1 MKNIHPDNFAKR
13 IIVLLK
19 YLEEEQKLKQKD
31 FAEKLGISP
40 GHVTNLKKG
49 KAISDS
55 LIKNIARTFC
65 IDEVWLKTGEGEMF
79 RPAGE
84 GEGRAAQGGYQ
95 HPNLKIQKIVE
106 MLESMDENTQ
116 EDILL
121 SVEKEKLLRD
131 LLQEK
136 RDKKAG

>member
-1 MKNIHPDNFAKR
+1 MQDKNLHKVEFVFDS
-13 IIVLLK
+13 LK
-19 YLEEEQKLKQKD
+19 KHFKLKTYRELAA
-31 FAEKLGISP
+31 FLGVKEGTLNAWKARGRI
-40 GHVTNLKKG
+40 GDVDLVLTKCKG
-49 KAISDS
+49 LSYD
-55 LIKNIARTFC
+55 
-65 IDEVWLKTGEGEMF
+65 WLKTGEGEMF

-84 GEGRAAQGGYQ
+84 GEGRAALGGYQ
-95 HPNLKIQKIVE
+95 HPDLKIQKIVE
-106 MLESMDENTQ
+106 MLESMDENTK

>member
-1 MKNIHPDNFAKR
+1 MQHKKTQIARIVLDALKSHYNLRTYGELASFLGVPQSTLGSWKSRGSLDEDLIFAKC
-13 IIVLLK
+13 V
-19 YLEEEQKLKQKD
+19 
-31 FAEKLGISP
+31 GIS
-40 GHVTNLKKG
+40 
-49 KAISDS
+49 AD
-55 LIKNIARTFC
+55 
-65 IDEVWLKTGEGEMF
+65 WLKTGEGEMF

-84 GEGRAAQGGYQ
+84 GEGRAALGGYQ

-106 MLESMDENTQ
+106 MLETMDENTQ

>member
-1 MKNIHPDNFAKR
+1 MSTINLAEFRNRLVCLRKHLGLSRDKFAKSVGVSGAY
-13 IIVLLK
+13 IGQ
-19 YLEEEQKLKQKD
+19 LES
-31 FAEKLGISP
+31 G
-40 GHVTNLKKG
+40 KKG
-49 KAISDS
+49 NPSDLFLES
-55 LIKNIARTFC
+55 VSKTFNINL
-65 IDEVWLKTGEGEMF
+65 VWLKTGEGEMF

-84 GEGRAAQGGYQ
+84 GEAKAAQDGYQ

-106 MLESMDENTQ
+106 MLETMDENTQ

>member
-1 MKNIHPDNFAKR
+1 MQDK
-13 IIVLLK
+13 
-19 YLEEEQKLKQKD
+19 KQHNVEFIFD
-31 FAEKLGISP
+31 
-40 GHVTNLKKG
+40 TLKKHYKLRTYRELAVFLG
-49 KAISDS
+49 VKEGTLNAWKARDRIGDVDIILTKCKGLSYD
-55 LIKNIARTFC
+55 
-65 IDEVWLKTGEGEMF
+65 WLKTGEGEMF
-79 RPAGE
+79 KGVGADD
-84 GEGRAAQGGYQ
+84 GEGRAALGGYQ

-106 MLESMDENTQ
+106 MLETMDENTQ